1 MSNHGPRHRV
11 TLNDEQKLRLYKLKK
26 EGMSIALL
34 KERFFGCSRPY
45 IHKVY
50 KEVEDRKRRETEWS
64 IRH

>member
-1 MSNHGPRHRV
+1 MSNHGPNHRV
-11 TLNDEQKLRLYKLKK
+11 SLTDDQKLRLYNLKK
-26 EGMSIALL
+26 GGMSIALL

-50 KEVEDRKRRETEWS
+50 KEVEDRKRRETERS